1 MSVIFTVR
9 KTGKAF
15 MFSDTQK
22 TYGGNNQKR
31 VSCTKLFETENGI
44 LGIVGDDESHYDI
57 VRLLSQ
63 FDNPFSITNWPTKF
77 DYTILFINKTGTL
90 YEIDSPG
97 IVSIQD
103 DAIYASGSGESWA
116 VAAAYGWRLAKG
128 LSIASASDK
137 AISKLG
143 NCAVSCAIHH
153 DLHCGGQIEWV
164 TLKTET
170 MEA

>member
-1 MSVIFTVR
+1 MSVIFSVR
-9 KTGKAF
+9 KNGKAF

-31 VSCTKLFETENGI
+31 VGCKKLFETEHGI

-63 FDNPFSITNWPTKF
+63 FDNPFSITNWPTNF
-77 DYTILFINKTGTL
+77 DYTVLFINKTGTL

-103 DAIYASGSGESWA
+103 DVIYASGSGESWA
-116 VAAAYGWRLAKG
+116 IAAAYGWRLAKG
-128 LSIASASDK
+128 ITVSSATDR
-137 AISKLG
+137 AIVKLG

-153 DLHCGGQIEWV
+153 DLHCGGLIECV
-164 TLKTET
+164 TLKTKITES
-170 MEA
+170 